1 MEMCVQ
7 GVYQLLIKLW
17 RAVSVGRPQTEYTV
31 NRLLIERE
39 IREVEEST
47 EGERYENEEEEEEM
61 RGIVMSAQPHFK
73 PLLRQTRDGSPA

>member
-7 GVYQLLIKLW
+7 AVYQLLIKLW

-47 EGERYENEEEEEEM
+47 EGARYGKEEEQEM

-73 PLLRQTRDGSPA
+73 PPLRQTRDRSPA